1 MHGQQPVCSLA
12 EEREL
17 LAAGPPLPA
26 HAGTGHLLVVLLVA
40 CQERQVL
47 QHEGGDVSQLDSADL
62 PPPPTLCTNLD
73 AYQETQQ
80 PPLVSLLRQDGLE
93 SLPQVGDLHRSCSNC
108 ANSASWCSDIVA

>member
-26 HAGTGHLLVVLLVA
+26 HGGTGHLLAVLAA

-47 QHEGGDVSQLDSADL
+47 QHEGGQLDSADL
-62 PPPPTLCTNLD
+62 PPPPTLCTNLCHTT
-73 AYQETQQ
+73 ATATAATT
-80 PPLVSLLRQDGLE
+80 
-93 SLPQVGDLHRSCSNC
+93 VGW
-108 ANSASWCSDIVA
+108 AAGMPF